1 MRYTKR
7 FAGLALALG
16 TMLMGVGTMSA
27 ADRKD
32 AYQDRAPLTEAVRD
46 GRQAVPA
53 RTFAIAAKR
62 DSRNQV
68 RKVHY
73 DWRKPRHGRDLR
85 IDHR

>member
-62 DSRNQV
+62 DSRNQ
-68 RKVHY
+68 RAQGAL
-73 DWRKPRHGRDLR
+73 RLAQTPPRPGPP
-85 IDHR
+85 I

>member
-16 TMLMGVGTMSA
+16 TMLMGAGTMSA
-27 ADRKD
+27 ADRRD
-32 AYQDRAPLTEAVRD
+32 AYQGRAPLTETVRD

-53 RTFAIAAKR
+53 RSFAVKR
-62 DSRNQV
+62 DSRNHV

-73 DWRKPRHGRDLR
+73 DWRKPRHDRDDSR
-85 IDHR
+85 NGWR